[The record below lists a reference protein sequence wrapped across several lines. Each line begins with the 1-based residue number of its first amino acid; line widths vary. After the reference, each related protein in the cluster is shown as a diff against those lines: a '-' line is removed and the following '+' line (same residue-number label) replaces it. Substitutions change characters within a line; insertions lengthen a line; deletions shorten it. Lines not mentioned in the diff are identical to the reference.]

1 MCNVHYH
8 DYDEHNR
15 ACYCNRKTNKK
26 KYFVY
31 SKIVSRSGAILSV
44 GVNSYV
50 KTNPLQAKWAA
61 KVNLPLKQHVHAEV
75 AAIAKL
81 RPDQYKRAYAIYV
94 YRFDSHGRPACAKP
108 CKVCQALI
116 REIGIRRVYYT
127 MPDDGLDMSYGRYKR
142 YNQRYAGQWCDE
154 DCI

>member
-1 MCNVHYH
+1 MAKKILVIDDSALMRRVISDIINEGN
-8 DYDEHNR
+8 DY
-15 ACYCNRKTNKK
+15 
-26 KYFVY
+26 
-31 SKIVSRSGAILSV
+31 
-44 GVNSYV
+44 
-50 KTNPLQAKWAA
+50 
-61 KVNLPLKQHVHAEV
+61 EV